1 MKKSKKEPST
11 KKAIKSALS
20 AGGFPKTKLTKVVP
34 PTTTEAPKAYARK
47 QKAAK
52 VRQAANR
59 SAQLQAT
66 PEKYKKALSNYGLGR
81 AQGIIKK
88 RGTYYAGAG
97 LYALKKYNLK
107 VVNTEKNG
115 QKIDA
120 QQNYTWAP
128 SHKKG
133 WFQVIK
139 NGFVQKKLARW
150 KDVDHE
156 QKKSVRYEKIKAVA
170 AKTGLTEGAVKKII
184 SSIRREEAGKIRRFK
199 KTKKFKKLSAKQKR
213 RHTIQNRV
221 TAVFGVICDAL
232 EVHGSP
238 KPLKEGP
245 EREWRK
251 TADGAWQYRNGSEA
265 WATLE
270 RPKKNKKGKL

>member
-1 MKKSKKEPST
+1 MKKIKKEPAT
-11 KKAIKSALS
+11 KKVIKSTLS
-20 AGGFPKTKLTKVVP
+20 AAGFQKVKLTKVVP
-34 PTTTEAPKAYARK
+34 PTTTEPKKSYTRK
-47 QKAAK
+47 MKAAK

-59 SAQLQAT
+59 KAQLQTT
-66 PEKYKKALSNYGLGR
+66 PAKYKKALSNYGLGK
-81 AQGIIKK
+81 AQAIIKK

-97 LYALKKYNLK
+97 LYALKKFNLK
-107 VVNTEKNG
+107 VVHTEKAG
-115 QKIDA
+115 KVIDA
-120 QQNYTWAP
+120 QQNYSWAP

-139 NGFVQKKLARW
+139 NGVVQKKLARW

-156 QKKSVRYEKIKAVA
+156 QKKSVRHEKIKAVA
-170 AKTGLTEGAVKKII
+170 AKTGLTESKVKKII
-184 SSIRREEAGKIRRFK
+184 SSIRKEEAGKIKRFK
-199 KTKKFKKLSAKQKR
+199 RTKKFKKLSAKMKR

-238 KPLKEGP
+238 KPLKEGQ

-251 TADGAWQYRNGSEA
+251 NKDGGWEYRNGNEA
-265 WATLE
+265 WAALE
-270 RPKKNKKGKL
+270 RPKKKDKKL